1 LIDSFKS
8 KNTMLFN
15 TIDTVEYKLNEFEDI
30 LKKFSNDNL
39 KSMLSIHTNYSNKPG
54 IIVDDLVFLLHMLL
68 ILIRFSFY

>member
-39 KSMLSIHTNYSNKPG
+39 KSMLSIHTNYSNNPG